1 MGLPFERFANFFFQ
15 MLLSDILYTSDIFF
29 FLKTVK
35 SRKSYLEVR
44 DEMLKYNGAQPLVN
58 AALPVGTLS
67 S

>member
-29 FLKTVK
+29 LKTVK
-35 SRKSYLEVR
+35 SRKSYLEAR